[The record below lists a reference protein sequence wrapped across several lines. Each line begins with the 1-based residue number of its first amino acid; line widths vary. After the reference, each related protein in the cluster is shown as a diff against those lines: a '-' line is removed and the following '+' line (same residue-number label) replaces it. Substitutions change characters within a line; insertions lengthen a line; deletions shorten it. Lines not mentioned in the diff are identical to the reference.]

1 MTVLRQQLLEE
12 SSDIMELS
20 EAFEQSES
28 LTTRLKHV
36 IGDTASP
43 LPPSPAACMHHCWCP
58 ACMLGTFTAE
68 IEDMRL
74 PCRCICGRPRHRHGA
89 DSERGEWYTSCS
101 CV

>member
-43 LPPSPAACMHHCWCP
+43 ARSLRAPLLVCCLYGRHMHC
-58 ACMLGTFTAE
+58 
-68 IEDMRL
+68 
-74 PCRCICGRPRHRHGA
+74 
-89 DSERGEWYTSCS
+89 
-101 CV
+101 